1 MGKKRIRF
9 KSILL
14 DLFVTAICICAFF
27 FSLKYFFIELNRNTV
42 RTDISSIAQVQYK
55 YKTAQRKFKDR
66 VVWERL
72 QQNSTLYNGDI
83 IRTASQATATILFSN
98 NSSLELGENTM
109 LQIFITDDGDYVISL
124 DSGTIAVESENVEN
138 NSHVSLQMKNG
149 AALTLKPGAAFSAE
163 TNEDGEAS
171 FTVKQGGV
179 TVTDESG
186 IELEMSQGESFK
198 QTQDGKISKKAV
210 SASSPSQ
217 VLNFEEKPVDVN
229 IDWTV
234 IPEYKSE
241 KLIIETSTTPDFSNI
256 QNKYTK
262 APDDKLAIPV
272 EEGKVYWRVYPE
284 SDVENK
290 TTGDFNVIKASSFN
304 LISPSDNSQ
313 MKLTDKLT
321 INFNWEEGE
330 QVSHYKF
337 QLAKDSSFNNII
349 TEQKIFDTKY
359 NYVLDAENQTET
371 KTDYYWRVV
380 PYYTI
385 GNQGY
390 RENVKYSSFSVE
402 KVTQEVIARPELI
415 YPIDK
420 QVVYAKDKESQL
432 TFMWDS
438 EQKMNSY
445 SLIVSKSRDFSN
457 TLVNLKTEN
466 SVSVQPVT
474 NDLYGQGTYY
484 WKVVGY
490 TDGENAVES
499 ITKTFEVQ
507 KEPGEP
513 VALVLPEDKP
523 ESFEKSA
530 IEIAMEKAGQPLE
543 ITIEKNQIIEKA
555 EIAGV
560 EPEKYVEIAKTET
573 AATEKVV
580 ESVKTE
586 PKPKPQVKPVEK
598 KKPVVEKKPVEEKK
612 PVVEKQP
619 EKVVEQPKV
628 EEPVIETKV
637 VEIIPL
643 KDPVL
648 LEPVKDVTIDTEYIK
663 TNRKVVFIWDSVE
676 DATDY
681 TFDLYQILP
690 SGGKKRVF
698 QQKNIEQNRF
708 EFTELTKLQ
717 NGNFEW
723 RVTAYKHTGVS
734 ETTIHSKQSIQN
746 FSIQIGL
753 PSKVNPID
761 PGKQYGD

>member
-1 MGKKRIRF
+1 MAKKRIRF

-14 DLFVTAICICAFF
+14 DLFVASLCICAFF

-42 RTDISSIAQVQYK
+42 RTDISSIGQIQYK
-55 YKTAQRKFKDR
+55 YKIAQRKFEDR

-83 IRTASQATATILFSN
+83 IRTASQAAATILFSN

-109 LQIFITDDGDYVISL
+109 LQIFITEDGDYVISL
-124 DSGTIAVESENVEN
+124 DSGTIAVDSENVEN
-138 NSHVSLQMKNG
+138 NSQVSLQMKNG
-149 AALTLKPGAAFSAE
+149 SAVTLKPGAAFSVE
-163 TNEDGEAS
+163 TTENGESS

-186 IELEMSQGESFK
+186 IELEMNQGESFK
-198 QTQDGKISKKAV
+198 QTQDGKITQKAV
-210 SASSPSQ
+210 SATSPSR

-234 IPEYKSE
+234 TPEYKSQ
-241 KLIIETSTTPDFSNI
+241 KLIIETSSSPDFSNI

-262 APDDKLAIPV
+262 AADDKLAIPV

-284 SDVENK
+284 SDAENK
-290 TTGDFNVIKASSFN
+290 TSGDFNVIKIPAFN
-304 LISPSDNSQ
+304 LISPANNAQ
-313 MKLTDKLT
+313 MKLSDTLSV
-321 INFNWEEGE
+321 NFNWEEGE

-337 QLAKDSSFNNII
+337 QLAKDSAFNNTI
-349 TEQKIFDTKY
+349 TEQKIYDTRF
-359 NYVLDAENQTET
+359 NYTLNFEDQSDTQTT
-371 KTDYYWRVV
+371 YYWRVI
-380 PYYTI
+380 PYYSI

-390 RENVKYSSFSVE
+390 KETSKYSAFVVE
-402 KVTQEVIARPELI
+402 KVVKTVLSGPELI
-415 YPIDK
+415 YPSDK
-420 QVVYAKDKESQL
+420 QVVFAKDKESQL

-438 EQKMNSY
+438 EQKSDSY
-445 SLIVSKSRDFSN
+445 RLIVSKSRDFSN
-457 TLVNLKTEN
+457 PQVSLKTAN
-466 SVSVQPVT
+466 TVSVQPLT
-474 NDLYGQGTYY
+474 NDLYASGTYY
-484 WKVVGY
+484 WKVVAY
-490 TDGENAVES
+490 ADGGETSIES
-499 ITKTFEVQ
+499 VTKTFEVQ
-507 KEPGEP
+507 KETAEV

-543 ITIEKNQIIEKA
+543 ITVEKNQIIEKA

-560 EPEKYVEIAKTET
+560 EPEKYVEIAKTE
-573 AATEKVV
+573 AAAPEKVV
-580 ESVKTE
+580 EPVKTE
-586 PKPKPQVKPVEK
+586 TKPKPQV
-598 KKPVVEKKPVEEKK
+598 KPVEEKK

-628 EEPVIETKV
+628 EEPVVETKV

-690 SGGKKRVF
+690 TGGKKRVF
-698 QQKNIEQNRF
+698 QQKNIETNRY

-723 RVTAYKHTGVS
+723 RITAYKHTGVS
-734 ETTIHSKQSIQN
+734 ETTVHSKQSVQT